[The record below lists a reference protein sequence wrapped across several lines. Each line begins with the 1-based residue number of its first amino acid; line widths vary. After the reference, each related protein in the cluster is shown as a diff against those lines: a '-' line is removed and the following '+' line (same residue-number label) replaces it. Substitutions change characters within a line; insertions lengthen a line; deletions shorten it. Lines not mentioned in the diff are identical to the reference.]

1 MSSRKMRMA
10 VTNGAEPSV
19 VALDTKVGILEEEVN
34 DINVRITA
42 LDTNLNNKMDR
53 MATAVTSEL
62 KALSAALADK
72 NKTPW
77 GILISGAGV
86 VITVVALL
94 GHQALSP
101 IQDTLKLVSDNIVP
115 RKEIELRYEVHDRR
129 ITSIEGLLLGLQKWE
144 GDALRSTVDA
154 LERENR
160 LLRGTGKP

>member
-1 MSSRKMRMA
+1 MA

-19 VALDTKVGILEEEVN
+19 VALDAKVGILEEEVN
-34 DINVRITA
+34 GINVRITA

-62 KALSAALADK
+62 KALTAALADK

-86 VITVVALL
+86 VITVVAFL

-129 ITSIEGLLLGLQKWE
+129 ITSIEGLLLGLQKRE

>member
-1 MSSRKMRMA
+1 MA

-19 VALDTKVGILEEEVN
+19 VAMDTKVSILEEEVN

-53 MATAVTSEL
+53 MTTAVTSEL

-86 VITVVALL
+86 VITIVALL

-115 RKEIELRYEVHDRR
+115 RKEIELQYEVHDRR
-129 ITSIEGLLLGLQKWE
+129 ITAIEGLLLGLQKRE
-144 GDALRSTVDA
+144 GDALRSTVDT